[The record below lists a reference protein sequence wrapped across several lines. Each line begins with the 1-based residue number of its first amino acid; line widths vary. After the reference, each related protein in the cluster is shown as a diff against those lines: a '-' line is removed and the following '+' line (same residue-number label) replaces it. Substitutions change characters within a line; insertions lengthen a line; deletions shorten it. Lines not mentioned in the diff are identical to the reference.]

1 MTENEIKIALS
12 ELYRRVGTQKGLAE
26 LAGITQ
32 STISAYLSG
41 KAKIENMPLGVFL
54 KLFRDVRMDFFGDST
69 GDDGVDRCRKMLLAV
84 FDKLSP
90 DDQLRCLSIVIAN
103 FPEQVKT
110 GAEK

>member
-1 MTENEIKIALS
+1 MTEYEFKIALD
-12 ELYRRVGTQKGLAE
+12 ELYRREGTQKRLAE

-32 STISAYLSG
+32 STINAYLQG
-41 KAKIENMPLGVFL
+41 KAKIENMPLGVFIR
-54 KLFRDVRMDFFGDST
+54 LFRNMRIDFFGDST
-69 GDDGVDRCRKMLLAV
+69 GDNGVDRCRKMLLSV

-103 FPEQVKT
+103 FPDQVKE

>member
-1 MTENEIKIALS
+1 MTENDFKIALD
-12 ELYRRVGTQKGLAE
+12 ELYRREGTQKKLAA

-32 STISAYLSG
+32 STINAYLQG
-41 KAKIENMPLGVFL
+41 KAKIENMPLGVFI
-54 KLFRDVRMDFFGDST
+54 KLFRDMRIDFFGDLT
-69 GDDGVDRCRKMLLAV
+69 GDGGVDRCRKMLLAV

-103 FPEQVKT
+103 FPDQVKE

>member
-1 MTENEIKIALS
+1 MTENDFLNALR
-12 ELYRRVGTQKGLAE
+12 EAYRRAGTQQRLAD
-26 LAGITQ
+26 AVGVTQ
-32 STISAYLSG
+32 STIAGYFSKRYSVG
-41 KAKIENMPLGVFL
+41 NMTVSTLL
-54 KLFRDVRMDFFGDST
+54 KLFPNMTVDFFGDST

-103 FPEQVKT
+103 FPDQVKE